1 MVPSTNN
8 GNIQK
13 PPNASPTTSNS
24 YLLFSSFIRSIHFK
38 YTVIPAIF
46 LSYVAVISA
55 DPNAWV
61 VTHVDHFYF
70 EMFAVVFSVIIA
82 FYSITRA
89 YTLNE
94 KFSLFVGIGFLTIA
108 IIDFLHATL
117 SYSAAG
123 KPDFLRYFIPQT
135 WFAGRTFLGAMLV
148 IAFGKYIPAGIAE
161 KKQANDEQ
169 DNQHSPY
176 QIAATK
182 VTTDTN
188 STLRNTILLFLVL
201 IASLAI
207 SVVAISFFTVFP
219 GIVTDYDL
227 HRPYEVPSLILFS
240 IALFY
245 FYKNKF
251 YKINDVFYK
260 GILCALIIDIFGQII
275 MSYSGINFHT
285 AHNIA
290 HILKNSAYFII
301 VISLALSSIQH
312 NRIAKQR
319 EATIRM
325 QYDRLKEADKM
336 KDEFIN
342 IAAHELRTP
351 IQPIIGLTEI
361 IQSRMKSDSQD
372 KELLNVIARNA
383 KRLENLTEDLL
394 DFAKIESGSLKLTLQ
409 SFNLNEVILNII
421 EDIFAG
427 KNLNA
432 QKKKEVKI
440 LYEPKDV
447 FVKADKTRINQVI
460 SNLLSNA
467 LKFTAEGYI
476 SIMVDRIIDN
486 QNELEE
492 AIIVSICDSGKGI
505 DPAMLPRLFAKFCSN
520 SHTGTGLGLY
530 ISKNIIEAHG
540 GRIWAE
546 NNDRYGKRGATFT
559 FVLPAS

>member
-1 MVPSTNN
+1 M
-8 GNIQK
+8 
-13 PPNASPTTSNS
+13 
-24 YLLFSSFIRSIHFK
+24 
-38 YTVIPAIF
+38 
-46 LSYVAVISA
+46 
-55 DPNAWV
+55 
-61 VTHVDHFYF
+61 
-70 EMFAVVFSVIIA
+70 
-82 FYSITRA
+82 
-89 YTLNE
+89 
-94 KFSLFVGIGFLTIA
+94 
-108 IIDFLHATL
+108 
-117 SYSAAG
+117 
-123 KPDFLRYFIPQT
+123 
-135 WFAGRTFLGAMLV
+135 
-148 IAFGKYIPAGIAE
+148 
-161 KKQANDEQ
+161 
-169 DNQHSPY
+169 
-176 QIAATK
+176 
-182 VTTDTN
+182 
-188 STLRNTILLFLVL
+188 
-201 IASLAI
+201 
-207 SVVAISFFTVFP
+207 VAISFFTVFP

-361 IQSRMKSDSQD
+361 IQSRMKSDPQD

-447 FVKADKTRINQVI
+447 FVKADKARINQVI

-476 SIMVDRIIDN
+476 SIRVDRIIDN
-486 QNELEE
+486 QNKLKE

-505 DPAMLPRLFAKFCSN
+505 DSAILPRLFTKFCSN

-540 GRIWAE
+540 GKIWAE
-546 NNDRYGKRGATFT
+546 NNERYGKRGATFT
-559 FVLPAS
+559 FVLPTS